1 MGGIVLKF
9 ALVLILLSGSGM
21 TALAGGGQQEWRLY
35 RGDALS
41 GESIDWS
48 RLHEAAIW
56 ESHAAAKNQSSA
68 VGHYWVKLTVP
79 QSLPE
84 QAAFFFRTRNH
95 EVAAYQDE
103 RLIYS
108 YGTLQP
114 RNDLLGSTWHMVALP
129 SDAAGNDLYLRV
141 YGNYAGDWLLVEG
154 AQFGS
159 VHELYRQL
167 VSDNLDYLL
176 STAVGLFMVLLM
188 IVTWIGMR
196 ERIYLYTALLFLVL
210 TLWTMGETP
219 LSLFYANNAQ
229 GWLQLSLTCVYL
241 IPTAFVLVTQE
252 FLSGKS
258 RNVVRISGLPFAIY
272 GVAVIGCDFW
282 RAGTLRDGLDFFY
295 ILTLFGVIL
304 WSWALYA
311 SIRQGREDARWLA
324 IGLAIMPFF
333 AIYDIM
339 GLQWRLFP
347 WKHHLTHLA
356 TIVMAL
362 VLLRSFV
369 CRMEERNKFQ
379 LQNCRLAAEMAEV
392 TRMSQLDALTG
403 VYNRAKFNE
412 IVEGGMPRGG
422 CLILFDIDFFKKIN
436 DTWGHDV
443 GDRVL
448 IELAQ
453 QAKAVVRDDDVVARM
468 GGEEFAVLCS
478 GMTLRE
484 ARIRAELLRG
494 RISSW
499 SFAGGKKLTCSFGVS
514 SWREKDTPES
524 FFKRADQALY
534 QAKEAGRNQVCSEP
548 E

>member
-1 MGGIVLKF
+1 MGGRIFK
-9 ALVLILLSGSGM
+9 LVLALLLLL
-21 TALAGGGQQEWRLY
+21 TATVWAGEGQWLFY

-48 RLHEAAIW
+48 RLQEASAW
-56 ESHAAAKNQSSA
+56 ESHAAAKAHSSGT
-68 VGHYWVKLTVP
+68 GHYWAKIRVP
-79 QSLPE
+79 QDLPE
-84 QAAFFFRTRNH
+84 QAALFFRTRDH
-95 EVAAYQDE
+95 EVAAYQGE

-114 RNDLLGSTWHMVALP
+114 RNDVLGSTWHMVALP
-129 SDAAGNDLYLRV
+129 PDAAGKEVYLRV
-141 YGNYAGDWLLVEG
+141 YGNYAGDWLLLEG
-154 AQFGS
+154 TKFAS
-159 VHELYRQL
+159 LHVLYGEL
-167 VSDNLDYLL
+167 VSENLDYLL
-176 STAVGLFMVLLM
+176 SIAVGLFMILLM
-188 IVTWIGMR
+188 LVTWIGMR
-196 ERIYLYTALLFLVL
+196 EKIYLYTALLFLTL

-219 LSLFYANNAQ
+219 LSLFCLNNAR

-241 IPTAFVLVTQE
+241 IPSAFVLVTQE
-252 FLSGKS
+252 FLSGKI
-258 RNVVRISGLPFAIY
+258 RKVIRISGILLTCYAAVVL
-272 GVAVIGCDFW
+272 GVELW
-282 RAGTLRDGLDFFY
+282 RPGTLRDALDSFY
-295 ILTLFGVIL
+295 VLTLTGLIL
-304 WSWALYA
+304 WIGALYA
-311 SIRQGREDARWLA
+311 SIRQGREDVRWLA

-333 AIYDIM
+333 AVYDII

-369 CRMEERNKFQ
+369 CRMEERNKLQ
-379 LQNCRLAAEMAEV
+379 LQNCRLTAEMAEV

-412 IVEGGMPRGG
+412 IVESGMQRGG
-422 CLILFDIDFFKKIN
+422 CLILFDIDFFKTIN

-468 GGEEFAVLCS
+468 GGEEFAVLCL

-499 SFAGGKKLTCSFGVS
+499 RFAGGKKLTCSFGVS
-514 SWREKDTPES
+514 SWHSDQDTPEG
-524 FFKRADQALY
+524 FYKRADRALY
-534 QAKEAGRNQVCSEP
+534 EAKESGRNRVCSEP
-548 E
+548 D